1 MGSSIS
7 PSLSWCVNL
16 ILYVLNYINNC
27 YGSPSLLSWPESMFF
42 RLATL
47 ASTCHFPTPVHSP
60 RRGVASGFRPL
71 ALNPS
76 KNQFCAPLQPTRQVC
91 FGLYLQTYADQPGQI
106 PPFADPSEPIFYS
119 LSVKPPKY
127 LLGSARAWGG
137 L

>member
-1 MGSSIS
+1 MSSTQRKGGQAVDEFVHQNFSLS

-60 RRGVASGFRPL
+60 RRRVASGFRPL
-71 ALNPS
+71 ALNTNCLPLKS
-76 KNQFCAPLQPTRQVC
+76 PQFLALIPILHHLTIGQGV
-91 FGLYLQTYADQPGQI
+91 FQTCH
-106 PPFADPSEPIFYS
+106 
-119 LSVKPPKY
+119 
-127 LLGSARAWGG
+127 
-137 L
+137 